1 MGEFDS
7 TRNVEKYGL
16 HIFNAYKN
24 NNLEPIIEDMTEEYV
39 EEDNKKILLTDYS
52 NCISTIAIPNF
63 FLMKTLKV
71 SAL

>member
-39 EEDNKKILLTDYS
+39 EEDNIKFPLTDYS
-52 NCISTIAIPNF
+52 NWIATPSIP
-63 FLMKTLKV
+63 KYYD
-71 SAL
+71 